1 MCLLFFW
8 LFNIIQGFNSLV
20 FFSESVYTKYFT
32 LGKCKNNLTYLE
44 KAMSRTISQVA
55 VAEYSTKLI
64 DKELLQKKLIEY
76 RRLLEEK

>member
-1 MCLLFFW
+1 
-8 LFNIIQGFNSLV
+8 
-20 FFSESVYTKYFT
+20 
-32 LGKCKNNLTYLE
+32 
-44 KAMSRTISQVA
+44 MSRTISQVA

>member
-32 LGKCKNNLTYLE
+32 LSTQMNEFDQNIITISDNICKNISTMPNSERGLVSQNILGNLRNLVE
-44 KAMSRTISQVA
+44 A
-55 VAEYSTKLI
+55 VT
-64 DKELLQKKLIEY
+64 
-76 RRLLEEK
+76 